1 MWPLWMGSNVPPR
14 IPIRRRSGMRLCG
27 RLARCRQSMPHRFDE
42 FGHAGARRAG
52 DAEERELQI
61 GRPLLERRGA
71 RRFVK
76 RVDLVRR
83 DHLRLRGKRRLK
95 ELQLAPQLL
104 DLARLAGLHFPRRAI
119 GRRREARVAE
129 PAAPAARHED
139 ALSLFGEIG
148 EQAGRRVAV
157 AGLFV
162 HERADRN
169 GELEIRAG
177 LTRAIRALA
186 VCSAVGGK
194 LRMESVVDEGV
205 DLRAGDDED
214 RSAVSAV
221 AAAGPAARDALLA
234 PEREAS
240 APAISGFDVNVDFVY
255 KQSLCWR
262 LLNRLNAD
270 HAAVRAVVLEL
281 HAAGDLREDRVVF
294 AEARVEAR
302 AEAPPALAD
311 DDGAAADEIAVVRF
325 DAEALRV
332 AVAAVA

>member
-1 MWPLWMGSNVPPR
+1 MSRSCAGSR
-14 IPIRRRSGMRLCG
+14 
-27 RLARCRQSMPHRFDE
+27 
-42 FGHAGARRAG
+42 
-52 DAEERELQI
+52 
-61 GRPLLERRGA
+61 
-71 RRFVK
+71 
-76 RVDLVRR
+76 
-83 DHLRLRGKRRLK
+83 
-95 ELQLAPQLL
+95 
-104 DLARLAGLHFPRRAI
+104 
-119 GRRREARVAE
+119 

-148 EQAGRRVAV
+148 EQARRRVAV

-205 DLRAGDDED
+205 DVRAGDDED

-281 HAAGDLREDRVVF
+281 HAAGDLREGDIRRAREHLPVLFLDEQHLLERDLRARLRDR
-294 AEARVEAR
+294 ARHGG
-302 AEAPPALAD
+302 EAPGGHLDLMTASLDDCVHSRHPCKGDSVAPNRLACKELR
-311 DDGAAADEIAVVRF
+311 GELSYFKRTRVPLTF
-325 DAEALRV
+325 WLLSALRKLGTSRSISSK
-332 AVAAVA
+332 